1 MAEERVRTASEAVEA
16 LLSER
21 GRQAKRGQSY
31 ERSLAEQ
38 LRLSDR
44 IAELEGQPPV
54 PLDEVVRRREAADAR
69 GRALLA
75 EEAALRQRLRDA
87 EEARERA
94 ELVAERLG
102 SNARADA
109 ESRQRSEAAR
119 VAACLE
125 AERRRPEELREAAQR
140 AVTEYVRSSRMGARV
155 EYYRRHARGRALLEA
170 DRVPEPY
177 AIPPVGTFAD
187 DRGDPLEAWDV
198 TEPGLVSPAEGVAPG
213 GVPSSSQLES
223 PRKRKRAD
231 ESLAE

>member
-1 MAEERVRTASEAVEA
+1 M
-16 LLSER
+16 
-21 GRQAKRGQSY
+21 
-31 ERSLAEQ
+31 
-38 LRLSDR
+38 
-44 IAELEGQPPV
+44 
-54 PLDEVVRRREAADAR
+54 
-69 GRALLA
+69 
-75 EEAALRQRLRDA
+75 
-87 EEARERA
+87 
-94 ELVAERLG
+94 
-102 SNARADA
+102 
-109 ESRQRSEAAR
+109 
-119 VAACLE
+119 AACLE

-223 PRKRKRAD
+223 SRKRKRAD